1 MTKKKKGDVL
11 VINKI
16 HIFLKKEKRRR
27 RRRKTSRCCKA
38 LFRKDTH
45 NIILT
50 LKKNKKIKEKEKSKP
65 YLLDPSSL
73 PLPLTKNKRPPFYF
87 FDLMP
92 PFPFH

>member
-1 MTKKKKGDVL
+1 MTKKKKSDVL

-16 HIFLKKEKRRR
+16 HIFLKKRKK
-27 RRRKTSRCCKA
+27 KTSRCCKA

-50 LKKNKKIKEKEKSKP
+50 LNKNKKIKEKEKSKP

-73 PLPLTKNKRPPFYF
+73 PLPLTKNKRPPFSF